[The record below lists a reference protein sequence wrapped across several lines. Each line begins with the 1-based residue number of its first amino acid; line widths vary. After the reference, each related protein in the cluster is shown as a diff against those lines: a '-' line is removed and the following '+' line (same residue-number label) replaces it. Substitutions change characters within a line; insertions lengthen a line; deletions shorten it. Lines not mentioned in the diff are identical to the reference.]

1 MSHKV
6 RLLKQYDEICKVTRR
21 LVSISTLTFIHSET
35 SVPIVGS
42 VGQSLSDNF
51 TMFPYLKRPILL
63 AKFKTCRR
71 QK

>member
-42 VGQSLSDNF
+42 VGQSNKWQFYDVPVFNKTDF
-51 TMFPYLKRPILL
+51 TS
-63 AKFKTCRR
+63 
-71 QK
+71 QV

>member
-6 RLLKQYDEICKVTRR
+6 RLLKQYDEICKIARR

-35 SVPIVGS
+35 SVAVVGS
-42 VGQSLSDNF
+42 VGQSLSENF
-51 TMFPYLKRPILL
+51 TMFPYLIRPILL

-71 QK
+71 ER